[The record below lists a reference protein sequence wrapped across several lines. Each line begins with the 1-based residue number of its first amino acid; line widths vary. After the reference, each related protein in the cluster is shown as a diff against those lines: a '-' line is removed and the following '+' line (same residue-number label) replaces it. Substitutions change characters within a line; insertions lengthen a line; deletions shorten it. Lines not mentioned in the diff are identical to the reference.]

1 MEILEYRNIR
11 LELDNQLAT
20 VVLADPERLNAMSTD
35 MAEDIMR
42 ALQEIGKPRRAIR
55 ALLLRGEGR
64 GFCAGANLAGRGP
77 DASGNLPVL
86 SRVESCYHP
95 LIARMRAF
103 DRPIVVAVHGACV
116 GVGLAMALQCDCI
129 VASRDAYFSTPFVKL
144 GSGPDGGLTWMLPRF
159 IGPFRARQMLMQ
171 LKRVTAQEALE
182 WGMVSEVLPEEGF
195 VEAAKAIAEG
205 FAAGPTIALSE
216 IRQLLRDS
224 LRQDFASHLDDES
237 RALARTFR
245 SKDNREG
252 MRAFASKTQPVFT
265 GE

>member
-1 MEILEYRNIR
+1 
-11 LELDNQLAT
+11 
-20 VVLADPERLNAMSTD
+20 
-35 MAEDIMR
+35 
-42 ALQEIGKPRRAIR
+42 
-55 ALLLRGEGR
+55 
-64 GFCAGANLAGRGP
+64 
-77 DASGNLPVL
+77 
-86 SRVESCYHP
+86 
-95 LIARMRAF
+95 
-103 DRPIVVAVHGACV
+103 
-116 GVGLAMALQCDCI
+116 
-129 VASRDAYFSTPFVKL
+129 
-144 GSGPDGGLTWMLPRF
+144 
-159 IGPFRARQMLMQ
+159 
-171 LKRVTAQEALE
+171 
-182 WGMVSEVLPEEGF
+182 MVSEVLPEEGF